1 MIKLLILLIL
11 VALGAAYYMGFFTA
25 DDSPKE
31 MMEKVQSAAT
41 EKVEEAKESAKGA
54 VKDAVKGSLDKAQES
69 VK

>member
-11 VALGAAYYMGFFTA
+11 IALGAGYYMGFFTA
-25 DDSPKE
+25 DDTPKD

-41 EKVEEAKESAKGA
+41 ETMDEAKESATDV
-54 VKDAVKGSLDKAQES
+54 VKDAVEESLDKAKES